1 MDENKVMDLKALKE
15 NGVMQ
20 MRDPDLFSIRLQVVG
35 GRLSAAQIQAVGEA
49 AAKYGR
55 GEVHLT
61 TRQGAEIPYVPFGN
75 IEALRAD
82 LAVASLEFGRCGA
95 RVRTIVACLGM
106 ACRHGL
112 IDAQAL
118 AQTLFTRANRYQSL
132 PHKFKIAVTGCPN
145 SCAKPQENDFGVMGL
160 ARKVFHPELC
170 TACALCLK
178 ACRVKGALVQAIPL
192 RKGESVTDDNR
203 PVCVRGLCNDCG
215 KCALACPTDAWEI
228 VGAGYAVFVG
238 GKVGR
243 SPHPA
248 WRLPFEITD
257 EAVLLRMLDGVV
269 DWYCGQGKPAER
281 FGDTIERV
289 GFDALV
295 AHLE

>member
-1 MDENKVMDLKALKE
+1 MAENKLANLKALKE

-20 MRDPDLFSIRLQVVG
+20 MRDPELFSIRLLVVG
-35 GRLSAAQIQAVGEA
+35 GRLTAAQMQAVGEA

-55 GEVHLT
+55 GEAHLT
-61 TRQGAEIPYVPFGN
+61 TRQGVEIPYVPFAS
-75 IEALRAD
+75 IDALRAD
-82 LAVASLEFGRCGA
+82 LARAGLEFGRCGA

-106 ACRHGL
+106 ACRFGL
-112 IDAQAL
+112 IDSQGL
-118 AQTLFTRANRYQSL
+118 AKTLFARANRYTSL

-160 ARKVFHPELC
+160 ARKVFHPALC

-178 ACRVKGALVQAIPL
+178 ACRIPGALTMEGDHPF
-192 RKGESVTDDNR
+192 
-203 PVCVRGLCNDCG
+203 CVGGLCVECG
-215 KCALACPTDAWEI
+215 KCAPACPTNAWEI
-228 VGAGYAVFVG
+228 VGSGYAVYVG

-243 SPHPA
+243 VPRA
-248 WRLPFEITD
+248 ARRLPFEIAD
-257 EAVLLRMLDGVV
+257 QAALLHSLDGIV
-269 DWYCGQGKPAER
+269 DWYCAQGKPAER